1 MTEKLSS
8 HKAAYREVIPEMIYS
23 RQRDGNNRANQSHK
37 ATTVRE
43 QGMRRFKS
51 MEQAQILFTAH
62 AAVSN
67 LFNLR
72 RHLVRAKHYC
82 DLRVSAIG
90 EWDRILASGR
100 VLILIGLDELICQ
113 YQDYDARASQLL
125 DKWGA
130 RRQSLVVLHLGLNY

>member
-1 MTEKLSS
+1 MTDKLSS
-8 HKAAYREVIPEMIYS
+8 HKAAYREVIPETIYS

-51 MEQAQILFTAH
+51 MEQAQMLFTAH

-67 LFNLR
+67 LFNLG

-90 EWDRILASGR
+90 EWGR
-100 VLILIGLDELICQ
+100 TP
-113 YQDYDARASQLL
+113 A
-125 DKWGA
+125 
-130 RRQSLVVLHLGLNY
+130 